1 MSCDQA
7 CFAAALAVV
16 FGILPDAVRVS
27 EILAMPGVQTA
38 DFADGDVIFA
48 DGTPAALGVLVRGG
62 AEIVRTSGAEGE
74 VLLRTLA
81 AGDAFGAATLFCAE
95 SAGTRVRAKGDAR
108 AVFLPRSAVEAVFAA
123 DPRAAVGYITFL
135 SEKIA
140 FLNARLATFTAENAE
155 ARLAG
160 YILRASG
167 SSDAFTPGMPLS
179 RLAELLGLG
188 RASLYRAL
196 DALCVAGAIE
206 KEQRKIYIKKRA
218 YLARVSGGTT

>member
-1 MSCDQA
+1 M
-7 CFAAALAVV
+7 
-16 FGILPDAVRVS
+16 
-27 EILAMPGVQTA
+27 
-38 DFADGDVIFA
+38 IFA

-81 AGDAFGAATLFCAE
+81 AGDAFGAAMLFCAE

-167 SSDAFTPGMPLS
+167 SSDAFTPGMPFS

-196 DALCVAGAIE
+196 DALCTAGAIE

>member
-1 MSCDQA
+1 MPCDQT
-7 CFAAALAVV
+7 CFAKALAVV
-16 FGILPDAVRVS
+16 FGILPDAARVS

-38 DFADGDVIFA
+38 DFADGDEIFA

-62 AEIVRTSGAEGE
+62 AEIVRTSGADGE
-74 VLLRTLA
+74 VLLRTVA

-123 DPRAAVGYITFL
+123 DPRTAVGYITFL

-140 FLNARLATFTAENAE
+140 FLNARLATCA
-155 ARLAG
+155 
-160 YILRASG
+160 
-167 SSDAFTPGMPLS
+167 
-179 RLAELLGLG
+179 
-188 RASLYRAL
+188 
-196 DALCVAGAIE
+196 AGAIE
-206 KEQRKIYIKKRA
+206 QEQRKIYIKNRA

>member
-48 DGTPAALGVLVRGG
+48 DGTPAALGVLVRG
-62 AEIVRTSGAEGE
+62 GAEGE

-196 DALCVAGAIE
+196 DALCAAGAIE

-218 YLARVSGGTT
+218 YLVRVSGGTT

>member
-1 MSCDQA
+1 MSCEQA

-81 AGDAFGAATLFCAE
+81 AGDAFGAAMLF
-95 SAGTRVRAKGDAR
+95 
-108 AVFLPRSAVEAVFAA
+108 
-123 DPRAAVGYITFL
+123 
-135 SEKIA
+135 
-140 FLNARLATFTAENAE
+140 
-155 ARLAG
+155 
-160 YILRASG
+160 
-167 SSDAFTPGMPLS
+167 
-179 RLAELLGLG
+179 
-188 RASLYRAL
+188 
-196 DALCVAGAIE
+196 
-206 KEQRKIYIKKRA
+206 
-218 YLARVSGGTT
+218 